1 MSSSSELLLMD
12 IRSELRQ
19 MKTSVMGSETKL
31 KLLDKGEKNLLLHVI
46 TYRNKRK
53 RERQRARLIYRDM
66 SIAGAAYWG
75 GFAYSDLGP

>member
-1 MSSSSELLLMD
+1 MSSSSELLLID

-19 MKTSVMGSETKL
+19 MKTSAMGSETKL
-31 KLLDKGEKNLLLHVI
+31 KFLDKGEKVSFFIYLHI
-46 TYRNKRK
+46 ETRERK
-53 RERQRARLIYRDM
+53 RQRARLIYRDM

>member
-31 KLLDKGEKNLLLHVI
+31 KFLDKGEKGFLLHII

-53 RERQRARLIYRDM
+53 RETKSEI
-66 SIAGAAYWG
+66 
-75 GFAYSDLGP
+75 DL

>member
-31 KLLDKGEKNLLLHVI
+31 KFLGKGEKSFLLHI
-46 TYRNKRK
+46 IPYRNKRK
-53 RERQRARLIYRDM
+53 RERERERHKERD
-66 SIAGAAYWG
+66 
-75 GFAYSDLGP
+75 

>member
-31 KLLDKGEKNLLLHVI
+31 KFLDKGEQVSFFI
-46 TYRNKRK
+46 
-53 RERQRARLIYRDM
+53 
-66 SIAGAAYWG
+66 
-75 GFAYSDLGP
+75 

>member
-31 KLLDKGEKNLLLHVI
+31 KLLDKGETSFLLHII

-53 RERQRARLIYRDM
+53 RETKSEI
-66 SIAGAAYWG
+66 
-75 GFAYSDLGP
+75 DL